1 VITGVGHFRGKQKF
15 SNEILVSRFATYEWM
30 LHRESWH
37 LFRCVYFPVR
47 LYIDHTSTVA
57 LASRK
62 FKAVR
67 GSGCY
72 CLWHRRCKCY
82 QAESQCTIGDRL
94 LSQAEYT
101 SAGFLGDVPPR
112 SAVVLLAVRDWDT
125 LIASLVLLVV
135 YLVVALILGLLKA
148 VSPYSS
154 HWLWMV
160 RSGKRHLDKYKEPA
174 LRPCTMIL
182 DEHGYY
188 VHPITKSR
196 HIRLMDSSQEFVT
209 NVLFFVS
216 LPTMVCRWCY
226 NWSNGYYSMTQDEY
240 CYSLLAH
247 RKSHDDS
254 SQQARDCDLQQQT
267 TNCNSQKLHEFN
279 SLECIE
285 YNTS

>member
-1 VITGVGHFRGKQKF
+1 
-15 SNEILVSRFATYEWM
+15 M
-30 LHRESWH
+30 
-37 LFRCVYFPVR
+37 R

-62 FKAVR
+62 FKVVR
-67 GSGCY
+67 GSSCY

-82 QAESQCTIGDRL
+82 QAESQCTTGDRL

-112 SAVVLLAVRDWDT
+112 AAVFLVSVRDWST
-125 LIASLVLLVV
+125 LIASLVLLIV
-135 YLVVALILGLLKA
+135 YLVVALALGLFKA

-160 RSGKRHLDKYKEPA
+160 RSGKRHLDEYKEPE
-174 LRPCTMIL
+174 LRLSTVIR

-196 HIRLMDSSQEFVT
+196 NIRLMDSGQEFVT

-216 LPTMVCRWCY
+216 LPTTVCQRCSY
-226 NWSNGYYSMTQDEY
+226 FMTQEDS
-240 CYSLLAH
+240 CYELLAYQKA
-247 RKSHDDS
+247 RDDS
-254 SQQARDCDLQQQT
+254 SQQASDCDLQQQT
-267 TNCNSQKLHEFN
+267 ICCDSQKSHDFN
-279 SLECIE
+279 FSECIE
-285 YNTS
+285 